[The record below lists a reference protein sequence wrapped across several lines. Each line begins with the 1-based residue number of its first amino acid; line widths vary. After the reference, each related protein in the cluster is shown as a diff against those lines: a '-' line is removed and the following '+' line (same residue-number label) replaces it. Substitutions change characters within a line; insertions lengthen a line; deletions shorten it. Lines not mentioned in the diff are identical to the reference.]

1 MNERVYNVERLVH
14 RACEILEKRATDPNR
29 SVEQRMAYNSAL
41 CMVLYALG
49 ENEECLNQF
58 DY

>member
-1 MNERVYNVERLVH
+1 MNERLYNVERLVR
-14 RACEILEKRATDPNR
+14 RACEILEKRAIDPNR
-29 SVEQRMAYNSAL
+29 THEQRMAYNSAL
-41 CMVLYALG
+41 CMVLYALA

>member
-1 MNERVYNVERLVH
+1 MNERLVNVERLVY
-14 RACEILEKRATDPNR
+14 RACEILEKRATDSSR
-29 SVEQRMAYNSAL
+29 TREQQMAYNSAL

-58 DY
+58 DC